1 MGLQYR
7 IRRAVLQDL
16 SRIQEIENSS
26 FGREAYDCKLFAYYF
41 HRCGGLFLVAERK
54 GRICGYIITLVR
66 GAGRAELVSV
76 AVDPAVRGSGAASAL
91 LESTLRR
98 LRQRL
103 VARLHLVVRVGNRAA
118 LAFYEKYGFRRLRR
132 VPAYYGTGRDGVA
145 MSRPVRLTSTTPSP

>member
-7 IRRAVLQDL
+7 IRRVVLRDL

-41 HRCGGLFLVAERK
+41 HRCGGLFLVAERR
-54 GRICGYIITLVR
+54 GRICGYIITRPR
-66 GAGRAELVSV
+66 GTGSAEVISI

-98 LRQRL
+98 LRWRR

-118 LAFYEKYGFRRLRR
+118 LAFYEKYGFRRIRR
-132 VPAYYGTGRDGVA
+132 LAAYYGAGRDGIA